1 MAYSINTNIASLQ
14 AQEYLRLTS
23 DFQQK
28 TINRV
33 TSGLR
38 IISSGDDA
46 AGLAIANSF
55 RSDLAVLT
63 QGIRNANDGL
73 STLQTIDG
81 GINNI
86 SKLLDR
92 ARTLATQSASG
103 TFTGSRTVLNTEFQ
117 SVIDEIDRQ
126 AQAIGLN
133 QNGSFARSLAVFIGG
148 GRASGNITDI
158 SNGSVAVDLTT
169 STVDA
174 QSLGLKGVQ
183 ATNGTAYD
191 LGASSTTSVANI
203 VANAN
208 NVASASDGYTDF
220 YFYGPEF
227 SDADRIKV
235 TISHS
240 DLGSTETLVSRLNDA
255 IAAAGNGGTAAATAF
270 KNANIKASVVTD
282 SDGKQKLAFTSSV
295 AAFQVKA
302 GDLMSNALL
311 GNFNGGGPEGAA
323 ITNTVAGAGNVATGT
338 NTFTQNGNV
347 IFRIQGGGLEGVVD
361 LTVATVAAT
370 TTVTTAL
377 ASLSSQV
384 ANNAQLQ
391 AAGITLTTAASG
403 SPLLFTNAHGDRFEV
418 MVAGDVDNYFGM
430 GGFRLD
436 TATATSFDYTTITG
450 ASGQFQGGSQVLE
463 FSLAGGAKRTITVD
477 MSSAEAGIAT
487 ATQVLNNLFAADA
500 EMVKAGIVAS
510 NDGTNITIASSN
522 GTAFR
527 MNVVDAQAVVTGTA
541 YGSFNI
547 TTGTSDA
554 LTFAVNGG
562 GDVVVVLAQNQTA
575 NAANIATQLNGNANF
590 NGANLTATV
599 VNGRIRIA
607 TNHGTAADSSIEVKA
622 VANNA
627 YTALG
632 LTAGNTYTDNLLG
645 FDSSTT
651 VGTAYTANTTTNN
664 TTTAPTINSGG
675 AYQTEA
681 LDFAAIRYGTDD
693 QTITIAVNNATGTPQ
708 TMQVVLRNDATAR
721 NGRTVDQAVATIN
734 TAIQATN
741 NDTLQKIVAVKELS
755 GGSEKIR
762 FISTLQDFKVT
773 LGATQNTVGVGS
785 SLQQGKVN
793 SSTQSSGG
801 STADISTQSMAQ
813 DAVTAL
819 ATAVSALG
827 VAQAVVGKGQ
837 NQFNYAVNLAQT
849 QLSNIA
855 AAESRIRDADL
866 AAEAANLT
874 KAQILQQ
881 AGIAALAQANVAPQA
896 VLTLLRG

>member
-46 AGLAIANSF
+46 AGLATANSF

-208 NVASASDGYTDF
+208 NVTSASDGYTDF

-240 DLGSTETLVSRLNDA
+240 DLGSTETLVSRVNDA
-255 IAAAGNGGTAAATAF
+255 IAAAGLGGTAAATAF
-270 KNANIKASVVTD
+270 KNANVKASVVTD
-282 SDGKQKLAFTSSV
+282 ADGKQKLAFTSSV

-311 GNFNGGGPEGAA
+311 GNFNGAGPEGAA
-323 ITNTVAGAGNVATGT
+323 ITNTVAGNGNVATGT
-338 NTFTQNGNV
+338 NTFTQSGNV
-347 IFRIQGGGLEGVVD
+347 IFRLQGGGIEGVVD

-391 AAGITLTTAASG
+391 AAGITLTTAAVG

-418 MVAGDVDNYFGM
+418 AVAGDVDNYFGM

-436 TATATSFDYTTITG
+436 TAAGTSFDYTTLTG

-500 EMVKAGIVAS
+500 EMVKAGITAS
-510 NDGTNITIASSN
+510 NDGTNVTIASSN

-547 TTGTSDA
+547 TNAASDA

-562 GDVVVVLAQNQTA
+562 ADIVVDLATNTTA
-575 NAANIATQLNGNANF
+575 NAANIVTSLNSNGNF

-607 TNHGTAADSSIEVKA
+607 TNHGTAADSSIEIKA
-622 VANNA
+622 VANDA
-627 YTALG
+627 YTVLG
-632 LTAGNTYTDNLLG
+632 LSTGTYTDNLLG

-651 VGTAYTANTTTNN
+651 VGTAHTANTTTNN
-664 TTTAPTINSGG
+664 TTAAPMINSGG

-681 LDFAAIRYGTDD
+681 LDFGSIRYGTDD
-693 QTITIAVNNATGTPQ
+693 QTVTLAVNNATGTPQ
-708 TMQVVLRNDATAR
+708 TMQVVLRNDTTAR
-721 NGRTVDQAVATIN
+721 NARTVDQAVYTIN

-762 FISTLQDFKVT
+762 FVSTLSDFKVT

-785 SLQQGKVN
+785 ALQQGKVN
-793 SSTQSSGG
+793 SSTQSAGG
-801 STADISTQSMAQ
+801 ATTDIGTQAMAQ

-819 ATAVSALG
+819 ASAISALG